1 MDEQQLRQVLE
12 QLPPEV
18 VMILLQL
25 PSDVLALFAQLSD
38 QDRAEIMQMIQ
49 AQGGQQPQQQQQP
62 QPEAQPDT
70 GNAALFGEY

>member
-25 PSDVLALFAQLSD
+25 PSEILALFAQLTD
-38 QDRAEIMQMIQ
+38 QDKAEIMQMIEG
-49 AQGGQQPQQQQQP
+49 QGAPQGQQPAPQQ
-62 QPEAQPDT
+62 DT
-70 GNAALFGEY
+70 GNQALFG